1 MGNMILAASS
11 TKSGG
16 SSAYLLIGL
25 VVLFGLLYFVMIRPQ
40 RRRQQQ
46 AMQTQ
51 RTIEPGARV
60 RTTAGMYATVVAV
73 EDQDVILEVAPG
85 VEARFMRRA
94 LMDVVPDGT
103 ETEYSEAP
111 EDVVDDEPEDVADD
125 EPEDYADDE
134 PEDVSDDE
142 PEHSE
147 DAPEHTYNTHKE
159 AEDDAATG

>member
-11 TKSGG
+11 SKSGG

-25 VVLFGLLYFVMIRPQ
+25 VVLFGVLYFVTIRPQ

-46 AMQTQ
+46 AQQTQ
-51 RTIEPGARV
+51 REITPGVRV

-94 LMDVVPDGT
+94 IMDVVPDGT
-103 ETEYSEAP
+103 GPDFSDAPEDPVDEAP
-111 EDVVDDEPEDVADD
+111 EDPVDEAPEDPAD
-125 EPEDYADDE
+125 PAK
-134 PEDVSDDE
+134 
-142 PEHSE
+142 HS
-147 DAPEHTYNTHKE
+147 E
-159 AEDDAATG
+159 AEDDAAAG

>member
-1 MGNMILAASS
+1 MILAAS
-11 TKSGG
+11 TKSNG

-25 VVLFGLLYFVMIRPQ
+25 VALFGLLYFVTIRPQ
-40 RRRQQQ
+40 RRRQQHAQ
-46 AMQTQ
+46 QTQ
-51 RTIEPGARV
+51 RNIEPGARV
-60 RTTAGMYATVVAV
+60 RTTAGLYGTVVAV

-94 LMDVVPDGT
+94 IMDVVPDST

-111 EDVVDDEPEDVADD
+111 EDVADDEPEDVADD
-125 EPEDYADDE
+125 EPEDVTDDE
-134 PEDVSDDE
+134 PEDVTDDE

-147 DAPEHTYNTHKE
+147 DAPEHTPKTRSE

>member
-1 MGNMILAASS
+1 MGNMILAASG
-11 TKSGG
+11 KSGG

-25 VVLFGLLYFVMIRPQ
+25 VVLFGLLYFVTIRPQ

-46 AMQTQ
+46 AQQTQ
-51 RTIEPGARV
+51 RNVEPGARV

-94 LMDVVPDGT
+94 IMDVVPDGT

-125 EPEDYADDE
+125 EPQD
-134 PEDVSDDE
+134 S
-142 PEHSE
+142 SE
-147 DAPEHTYNTHKE
+147 DAPEHTPKTRSE

>member
-1 MGNMILAASS
+1 MGNEILAASG
-11 TKSGG
+11 KSGG

-25 VVLFGLLYFVMIRPQ
+25 VVLFGLLYFVTIRPQ

-94 LMDVVPDGT
+94 IMDVVPDGT

-111 EDVVDDEPEDVADD
+111 EDPEDVVDDEPEDVADD
-125 EPEDYADDE
+125 EPE
-134 PEDVSDDE
+134 
-142 PEHSE
+142 HSE
-147 DAPEHTYNTHKE
+147 DAPEHTPKTRSE

>member
-16 SSAYLLIGL
+16 SSANLLIGL

-94 LMDVVPDGT
+94 IMDVVPDGT

-111 EDVVDDEPEDVADD
+111 EDPEDVVDDEPEDVADD
-125 EPEDYADDE
+125 EPE
-134 PEDVSDDE
+134 
-142 PEHSE
+142 HSE
-147 DAPEHTYNTHKE
+147 DAPEHTPKTHSE

>member
-1 MGNMILAASS
+1 MGNVILAAS
-11 TKSGG
+11 TKSSG

-25 VVLFGLLYFVMIRPQ
+25 VVLFGLLYFVTIRPQ

-46 AMQTQ
+46 AQQTQ
-51 RTIEPGARV
+51 RNVEPGARV

-94 LMDVVPDGT
+94 IMDVVPDGT
-103 ETEYSEAP
+103 ETEYSE
-111 EDVVDDEPEDVADD
+111 EPEDVADD
-125 EPEDYADDE
+125 EPEDMA
-134 PEDVSDDE
+134 DDE

-147 DAPEHTYNTHKE
+147 DAPEHTPKTRSE

>member
-46 AMQTQ
+46 AQQTQ
-51 RTIEPGARV
+51 RNVEPGARV

-94 LMDVVPDGT
+94 IMDVVPDGT

-125 EPEDYADDE
+125 EPQD
-134 PEDVSDDE
+134 S
-142 PEHSE
+142 SE
-147 DAPEHTYNTHKE
+147 DAPEHTPKTRSE

>member
-1 MGNMILAASS
+1 MGNEILAASG
-11 TKSGG
+11 KSGG

-25 VVLFGLLYFVMIRPQ
+25 VVLFGLLYFVTIRPQ
-40 RRRQQQ
+40 RRRQQAAQ
-46 AMQTQ
+46 QTQ
-51 RTIEPGARV
+51 RNVEPGARV

-94 LMDVVPDGT
+94 IMDVVPDST
-103 ETEYSEAP
+103 ETEYSEA
-111 EDVVDDEPEDVADD
+111 PEDVADD

-134 PEDVSDDE
+134 PEDSSEDA
-142 PEHSE
+142 PEDSSE

>member
-1 MGNMILAASS
+1 L
-11 TKSGG
+11 
-16 SSAYLLIGL
+16 LLIGI

-46 AMQTQ
+46 AQQTQ
-51 RTIEPGARV
+51 RNIEPGSRV
-60 RTTAGMYATVVAV
+60 RTTSGMYATVVAV

-94 LMDVVPDGT
+94 IMDVVPDGT

-125 EPEDYADDE
+125 EPQD
-134 PEDVSDDE
+134 S
-142 PEHSE
+142 SE
-147 DAPEHTYNTHKE
+147 DAPEHTPKTRSE